1 MKFTKTNSHN
11 GKIKIFQ
18 RKKDNYVFFFIVLS
32 GAWETDILSYNNNL
46 LSKLCDRSISVM
58 DDNTIDI
65 IELVDDILSQYGCV
79 GNRESIRNTLLRDT
93 LGLFYADKAKKRC
106 HYFRIPSSNNISES
120 LLFQEGTKLCYLN
133 ETLISIQFDNQSSYV
148 NSDSKEEAKKK
159 AEEEAKKKAEEE
171 AKKKAE
177 EEAKKKA
184 EEEAKKKA
192 EEEAKKKAEEEA
204 KKKAEE
210 EAKKKA
216 LIEALRTIKKI
227 IFVISFLL
235 AVVVSIVLIIKHF
248 QGKNIEYQISLN
260 INPEGQVSIKGTP
273 DFPDDCMVEYAASLS
288 PGFTLDDGKAPDNS
302 TKYPISMQPYLTR
315 SCKVAV
321 RVLVND
327 VRKLHWCYANYNLE
341 NYIVSLWQ
349 EYSKLSYNE
358 RRSLDTP
365 TDTAMF
371 RLFDPDIS
379 YCIIR
384 YNRTVIDRRSVFDVA
399 QYVDNDPMVID
410 SVSYFSET
418 IPFLVNDIDYLPK
431 IKIVYCHPQ

>member
-148 NSDSKEEAKKK
+148 NSDSK
-159 AEEEAKKKAEEE
+159 
-171 AKKKAE
+171 
-177 EEAKKKA
+177 
-184 EEEAKKKA
+184 
-192 EEEAKKKAEEEA
+192 EEAKKKAEEEA

>member
-148 NSDSKEEAKKK
+148 NSDSK
-159 AEEEAKKKAEEE
+159 
-171 AKKKAE
+171 
-177 EEAKKKA
+177 
-184 EEEAKKKA
+184 EEAKKKA

>member
-1 MKFTKTNSHN
+1 
-11 GKIKIFQ
+11 
-18 RKKDNYVFFFIVLS
+18 
-32 GAWETDILSYNNNL
+32 
-46 LSKLCDRSISVM
+46 M

-148 NSDSKEEAKKK
+148 NSDSK
-159 AEEEAKKKAEEE
+159 
-171 AKKKAE
+171 
-177 EEAKKKA
+177 
-184 EEEAKKKA
+184 
-192 EEEAKKKAEEEA
+192 EEAKKKAEEEA